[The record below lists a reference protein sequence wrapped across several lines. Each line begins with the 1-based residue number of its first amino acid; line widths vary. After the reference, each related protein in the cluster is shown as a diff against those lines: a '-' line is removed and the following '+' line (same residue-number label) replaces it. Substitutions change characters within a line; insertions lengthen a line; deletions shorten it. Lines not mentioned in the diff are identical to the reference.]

1 MNAESSGLITNQI
14 VQPQRIGLI
23 SECLCFPGL
32 DTRLVHMPQSPSVRM
47 KEMELVLHERAL
59 SFRKAEMSHRYKV
72 LLHYLKTIIF
82 LWQSHDTRKIYLP
95 LKFKS
100 RMRQEKTNFLFALQ

>member
-1 MNAESSGLITNQI
+1 MCFGILIEEQAAQKMNVESSGLITNQI

-47 KEMELVLHERAL
+47 KEMEPVLHERAL
-59 SFRKAEMSHRYKV
+59 SFRKAEMLHRYRC
-72 LLHYLKTIIF
+72 YYIT
-82 LWQSHDTRKIYLP
+82 
-95 LKFKS
+95 
-100 RMRQEKTNFLFALQ
+100 